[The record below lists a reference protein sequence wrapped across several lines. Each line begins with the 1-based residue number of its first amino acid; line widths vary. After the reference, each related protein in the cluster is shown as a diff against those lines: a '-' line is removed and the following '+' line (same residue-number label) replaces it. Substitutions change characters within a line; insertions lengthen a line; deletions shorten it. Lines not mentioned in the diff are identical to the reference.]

1 MCALVKVG
9 TRMAW
14 ENFPCHQE
22 PKIQPLLCRYLGRH
36 LVLGYRWYRKGTL
49 MDGMDRL
56 VDLRGYRPRF
66 RDLETVE
73 ETKLL
78 KGSMRGMLL
87 IYHG

>member
-1 MCALVKVG
+1 
-9 TRMAW
+9 
-14 ENFPCHQE
+14 
-22 PKIQPLLCRYLGRH
+22 
-36 LVLGYRWYRKGTL
+36 